1 MDVEHGIERVEIIG
15 YTRTTD
21 NLSFFVGGYDRH
33 GHRVRLDLDQDDAL
47 DLAERLQMG
56 ITPPPLILA
65 QRRGSPTAT
74 SPELRLAR
82 IQRSR
87 ARIARIN
94 DDIAAGAFEK
104 G

>member
-56 ITPPPLILA
+56 ITPPPPILG
-65 QRRGSPTAT
+65 RGSPTAT
-74 SPELRLAR
+74 SPEQRLAR